1 MDALLLLIVLVGLF
15 FIPGFFAALL
25 YWIVKLA
32 AMLFKLAFVFW
43 QVTLFLVI
51 LGLLASIF

>member
-1 MDALLLLIVLVGLF
+1 MDAILLLVVLVGIF

-43 QVTLFLVI
+43 QVTLFLVL

>member
-1 MDALLLLIVLVGLF
+1 MDALLLLIILVGLF

-32 AMLFKLAFVFW
+32 VMLFKLAFVFW
-43 QVTLFLVI
+43 QVTLFLII